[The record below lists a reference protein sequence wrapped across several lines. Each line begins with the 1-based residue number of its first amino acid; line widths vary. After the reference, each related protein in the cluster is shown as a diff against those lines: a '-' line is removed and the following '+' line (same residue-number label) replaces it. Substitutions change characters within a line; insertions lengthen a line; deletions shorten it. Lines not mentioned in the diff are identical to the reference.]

1 MSKKLNKLV
10 KVNESVSIYRY
21 DNGYMLEVS
30 GRDKSSDYKSCKI
43 LCNTEEDLISLIK
56 EYNSMELDN

>member
-43 LCNTEEDLISLIK
+43 L
-56 EYNSMELDN
+56 